1 MELKKT
7 AKIAH
12 IIGILLLTALGIF
25 HGSGIIYVTEII
37 AQSNTEDFIK
47 EIFPVL
53 FAHPSFHL
61 LGLAALGVLTLSMKH
76 EARKIKLFISAF
88 VMVDSL
94 FAFYLG
100 ALIPGI
106 VLLLTASLFLVGLK
120 SAASRE
126 MVS

>member
-1 MELKKT
+1 MELKKI

-12 IIGILLLTALGIF
+12 IIGIVLLTALAIF
-25 HGSGIIYVTEII
+25 HGSGILYVTEII

-61 LGLAALGVLTLSMKH
+61 LGLAALGVLTLSMKQ
-76 EARKIKLFISAF
+76 EARKISVFISIL
-88 VMVDSL
+88 VILNSL

-100 ALIPGI
+100 AVLPG
-106 VLLLTASLFLVGLK
+106 VLLLVAAASFLVGFRSQKL
-120 SAASRE
+120 AEA
-126 MVS
+126 